1 LQPLQ
6 SRLEIDIRPLIRLVK
21 AEGVDLIATIGT
33 VEVRGK
39 CVVLSV
45 VLNGD
50 KLVVLGLVGLHT
62 KESGEEV
69 KANGRN

>member
-1 LQPLQ
+1 MQPLQ
-6 SRLEIDIRPLIRLVK
+6 RRLEVDIRPLIRLVE

-39 CVVLSV
+39 SVVLPV

-50 KLVVLGLVGLHT
+50 KLVVLRLVGLHA

-69 KANGRN
+69 EANGNN